1 MNPLDYWRLH
11 QFKYPVLSLIAR
23 RYLAIPATSA
33 PIERTFSIGSNII
46 SKSRN
51 RLEPETVKRIVLLK
65 SWKIKDL
72 KELEDNYSNTEI
84 IENQDEE

>member
-1 MNPLDYWRLH
+1 M
-11 QFKYPVLSLIAR
+11 AR

-33 PIERTFSIGSNII
+33 SVERTFSIGSNII

-65 SWKIKDL
+65 SWKIKAL
-72 KELEDNYSNTEI
+72 KELEDNFRNSAV
-84 IENQDEE
+84 IEDGEEE

>member
-1 MNPLDYWRLH
+1 M
-11 QFKYPVLSLIAR
+11 VR

-51 RLEPETVKRIVLLK
+51 RLEPETVKQIVLLR
-65 SWKIKDL
+65 SWKIKAL
-72 KELEDNYSNTEI
+72 KELEDNYRNSAI
-84 IENQDEE
+84 IEDGNEGEE